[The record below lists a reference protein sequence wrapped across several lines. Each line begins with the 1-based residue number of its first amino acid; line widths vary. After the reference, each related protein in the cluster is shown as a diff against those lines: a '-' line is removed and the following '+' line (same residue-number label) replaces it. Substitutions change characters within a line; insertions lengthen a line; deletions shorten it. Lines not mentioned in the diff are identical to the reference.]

1 MTVPEAELKK
11 TDAGLIPQ
19 GEGWFVLNARDASW
33 IRSEERGQD
42 TDFEGGQEWAQL
54 GFRIQVVGPGQ
65 RGIYH
70 GERGQEDFLVVS
82 GECVLV
88 IEGEERRLK
97 AWDFVHCPPWTRHVF
112 VGAGDAPCVIVM
124 VGSRVGGFEVLYPVN
139 EVAAKH
145 DASVL
150 EETSSPDEAYARWG
164 KEERSSVRRGVAAV
178 MNDPGAPTGGVVE
191 EGRPAPDFTLTSD
204 SGECGHVVLLQRR
217 ARRPLLLPPGRHARL
232 YGSGM
237 RDSRRLG

>member
-1 MTVPEAELKK
+1 MTDSVPEAELKK

-19 GEGWFVLNARDASW
+19 GHGWFVLNARDASW
-33 IRSEERGQD
+33 IRSEERGHD

-54 GFRIQVVGPGQ
+54 GFRIHVLMPGQ
-65 RGIYH
+65 RNGMYH
-70 GERGQEDFLVVS
+70 GERSQEDFLVVS

-112 VGAGDAPCVIVM
+112 VGAGDGPCVIVM
-124 VGSRVGGFEVLYPVN
+124 VGSRVGGFEVLYTVN

-150 EETSSPDEAYARWG
+150 EETSNPDEAYARFG
-164 KEERSSVRRGVAAV
+164 SEERSGYGEGWLPSETPPMGRRTE
-178 MNDPGAPTGGVVE
+178 APL
-191 EGRPAPDFTLTSD
+191 GR
-204 SGECGHVVLLQRR
+204 
-217 ARRPLLLPPGRHARL
+217 GR
-232 YGSGM
+232 
-237 RDSRRLG
+237 

>member
-1 MTVPEAELKK
+1 MTVREAELKQ

-42 TDFEGGQEWAQL
+42 TDFEGGQKWAQL
-54 GFRIQVVGPGQ
+54 GFRIQVVAPGQ
-65 RGIYH
+65 RGMYH

-97 AWDFVHCPPWTRHVF
+97 AWDFVHCPPWTKHVF
-112 VGAGDAPCVIVM
+112 VGAGDAPCAIVM
-124 VGSRVGGFEVLYPVN
+124 VGNRVGGFEVLYPVN

-150 EETSSPDEAYARWG
+150 EETSSPDDAYARWG
-164 KEERSSVRRGVAAV
+164 PEERSAYG
-178 MNDPGAPTGGVVE
+178 
-191 EGRPAPDFTLTSD
+191 EGW
-204 SGECGHVVLLQRR
+204 
-217 ARRPLLLPPGRHARL
+217 LP
-232 YGSGM
+232 S
-237 RDSRRLG
+237 

>member
-1 MTVPEAELKK
+1 MTEAVPEAQLKK

-42 TDFEGGQEWAQL
+42 TDFEGGQEWAEL
-54 GFRIQVVGPGQ
+54 GFRIHVLMPGQ
-65 RGIYH
+65 RNGMYH
-70 GERGQEDFLVVS
+70 GESGQEGFLVVA

-88 IEGEERRLK
+88 IEGDERRLK

-112 VGAGDAPCVIVM
+112 VGAGRGPCVIVM
-124 VGSRVGGFEVLYPVN
+124 TGSRVGGFEVLYPVS

-150 EETSSPDEAYARWG
+150 EETSKPDEAYARFG
-164 KEERSSVRRGVAAV
+164 QEARAAYR
-178 MNDPGAPTGGVVE
+178 
-191 EGRPAPDFTLTSD
+191 EGW
-204 SGECGHVVLLQRR
+204 
-217 ARRPLLLPPGRHARL
+217 LP
-232 YGSGM
+232 S
-237 RDSRRLG
+237 

>member
-1 MTVPEAELKK
+1 MVEGRISVPQAELKR
-11 TDAGLIPQ
+11 TDAGLVPQ

-54 GFRIQVVGPGQ
+54 GFRIQVVAPGQ
-65 RGIYH
+65 RGVYH

-97 AWDFVHCPPWTRHVF
+97 AWDFVHCPPWTKHVF

-124 VGSRVGGFEVLYPVN
+124 AGSRLGGFEVLYPVS
-139 EVAAKH
+139 EVAAKY

-150 EETSSPDEAYARWG
+150 EETSSPDDAYARWG
-164 KEERSSVRRGVAAV
+164 REERSAYG
-178 MNDPGAPTGGVVE
+178 
-191 EGRPAPDFTLTSD
+191 EGW
-204 SGECGHVVLLQRR
+204 
-217 ARRPLLLPPGRHARL
+217 LP
-232 YGSGM
+232 S
-237 RDSRRLG
+237 